1 MATEPQLMESAVS
14 AETAQ
19 KAGVYRL
26 SSADARTLGLLAA
39 NTANLSGLAFPYRHP
54 VTGQVLVTRIRPD
67 NAVNGC
73 KYLAPIGS
81 RNHLYLPF
89 ATEALLTD
97 ARFAVVLTEG
107 EKKTLALAEAAGIG
121 AHPTK
126 RSDPSPIALVQGPS
140 RPIVDRSKILTGSLG
155 GIDRCSS
162 SLILTARRIL
172 MCSAPRR
179 RSAGNCGAAGRL
191 RWLSRCRRQRTAAS
205 RALTTFSRDTRPVRG
220 SRPSI
225 DSCGPQLHGAG

>member
-1 MATEPQLMESAVS
+1 MAASTSRPSARATICTCRSRPRRSSRTHDSPSYSRKAKKRHSPWRKPPAVSISPWESAAS
-14 AETAQ
+14 
-19 KAGVYRL
+19 
-26 SSADARTLGLLAA
+26 
-39 NTANLSGLAFPYRHP
+39 
-54 VTGQVLVTRIRPD
+54 
-67 NAVNGC
+67 
-73 KYLAPIGS
+73 
-81 RNHLYLPF
+81 
-89 ATEALLTD
+89 
-97 ARFAVVLTEG
+97 
-107 EKKTLALAEAAGIG
+107 GIG